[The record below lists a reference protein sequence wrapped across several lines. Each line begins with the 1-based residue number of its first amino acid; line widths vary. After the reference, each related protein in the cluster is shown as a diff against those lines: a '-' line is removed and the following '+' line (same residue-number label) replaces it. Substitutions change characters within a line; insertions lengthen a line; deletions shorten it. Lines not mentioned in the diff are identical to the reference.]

1 MSGLLFMGSG
11 FCYFL
16 ITCALIA
23 FFFINNILAV
33 QWSSNTF
40 LVVSDDRHRH
50 VGAKGRLE
58 I

>member
-1 MSGLLFMGSG
+1 MGSG

-33 QWSSNTF
+33 QWSMNTILVMSN
-40 LVVSDDRHRH
+40 DRQRH
-50 VGAKGRLE
+50 VGAKGCLE

>member
-33 QWSSNTF
+33 QWSMNTILVMSN
-40 LVVSDDRHRH
+40 DRQRH
-50 VGAKGRLE
+50 VGAKGCLE